1 MKPDHMKGMG
11 HQMGS
16 MKQDEKHYVENP
28 GAMMLQHPNMYPW
41 IQPVIV
47 LLGVWLIFSPMTLG
61 YRSTAMTWSDI
72 ISGAVAIAIALF
84 ALASPRRA
92 WVSYGNTFVGLW
104 LLFAPLIFWSPD
116 AAAYE
121 TDTLIGTFLILF
133 SFITP
138 MSMEMPGP
146 EVPPG
151 WSYNPSTWVQRAPII
166 ALGLFGFFLARY
178 MAGYQLGYLS
188 SVWDPFFGR
197 GTEIILKS
205 EVSRAWPISD
215 AGLGAVVYLIEA
227 LSGAMGDARRWRT
240 MPWMVAI
247 FGFAIIPLGV
257 VSIALVIMQ
266 PLVIGQWCTLCLIA
280 AGAML
285 VMIALSLDEVV
296 AMIQFLAKS
305 HRAGKQWWWVFWTGG
320 TLPDAQEKAGLDRL
334 PSWEPSAMA
343 WGVTAGWNLIL
354 STAIGIWL
362 LFAPALFGIDTRS
375 ASADSDR
382 LVGALVITIA
392 VIAWAE
398 VGRTARYLNL
408 LLGAWLVVGTWF
420 LSGGSSAIHW
430 SDTLSGLLLILLSFP
445 LGRIRDA
452 YGSFDPYV
460 IWKPGRKIEKPADR
474 QRKAA

>member
-1 MKPDHMKGMG
+1 
-11 HQMGS
+11 
-16 MKQDEKHYVENP
+16 
-28 GAMMLQHPNMYPW
+28 MYPW
-41 IQPVIV
+41 IQPIV
-47 LLGVWLIFSPMTLG
+47 MLLGVWLIFSPMTLG
-61 YRSTAMTWSDI
+61 YRSPAMTWSDI

-84 ALASPRRA
+84 ALISPRHA

-104 LLFAPLIFWSPD
+104 LLFAPLIFWASD

-121 TDTLIGTFLILF
+121 TDTLIGAFLILF
-133 SFITP
+133 SFIIP

-188 SVWDPFFGR
+188 SVWDPFFGE
-197 GTEIILKS
+197 GTNIILKS
-205 EVSRAWPISD
+205 EVSKAWPISD

-247 FGFAIIPLGV
+247 FGLAVIPLGV
-257 VSIALVIMQ
+257 VSVALVIMQ
-266 PLVIGQWCTLCLIA
+266 PLVIGQWCTLCLVA

-285 VMIALSLDEVV
+285 VMIALSLDEVI

-305 HRAGKQWWWVFWTGG
+305 HRAGKPWWRVFWTGG
-320 TLPDAQEKAGLDRL
+320 TLPDAQEKAGPDRL

-343 WGVTAGWNLIL
+343 WGVTAGWNLIV
-354 STAIGIWL
+354 STAVGIWL

-375 ASADSDR
+375 SSADSDR

-420 LSGGSSAIHW
+420 LSGGSPAIHW

-452 YGSFDPYV
+452 YGSFGQYV
-460 IWKPGRKIEKPADR
+460 TWMPGRKIEKPAER

>member
-1 MKPDHMKGMG
+1 MKRMDHMKAMG
-11 HQMGS
+11 HSMES
-16 MKQDEKHYVENP
+16 MKEDQKYYIENP
-28 GAMMLQHPNMYPW
+28 GAMMLEHPSMYPW
-41 IQPVIV
+41 IQPIV
-47 LLGVWLIFSPMTLG
+47 MLLGVWLIFSPVTLG

-72 ISGAVAIAIALF
+72 ASGAVAISIALF
-84 ALASPRRA
+84 ALILPRRA

-104 LLFAPLIFWSPD
+104 LLFAPLIFWSSD

-121 TDTLIGTFLILF
+121 TDTLIGALLILF
-133 SFITP
+133 SFIIP
-138 MSMEMPGP
+138 MSMEVPGP

-197 GTEIILKS
+197 GTDLILKS

-215 AGLGAVVYLIEA
+215 AGLGAMVYLIEA
-227 LSGAMGDARRWRT
+227 LSGAMGDTRRWRT

-247 FGFAIIPLGV
+247 FGFAVIPLGV

-266 PLVIGQWCTLCLIA
+266 PLVIGQWCTLCLVA

-285 VMIALSLDEVV
+285 IMIALSLDEVV
-296 AMIQFLAKS
+296 AMVQFLAKS
-305 HRAGKQWWWVFWTGG
+305 HRAGKPWWRVFWTGG
-320 TLPDAQEKAGLDRL
+320 TLPDAQEKPGPDRQ

-343 WGVTAGWNLIL
+343 WGVTASWNLSL
-354 STAIGIWL
+354 SAAIGIWL
-362 LFAPALFGIDTRS
+362 MFAPALFGMEGGS
-375 ASADSDR
+375 GAADSDH
-382 LVGALVITIA
+382 LIGALVITTA

-398 VGRTARYLNL
+398 VGRSARYLNL
-408 LLGAWLVVGTWF
+408 LLGVWLVVGTWF
-420 LSGGSSAIHW
+420 LSGGSTLGRW
-430 SDTLSGLLLILLSFP
+430 SDLLSGLLLVVLSLP
-445 LGRIRDA
+445 VGKIRDA
-452 YGSFDPYV
+452 YGSFNRYV
-460 IWKPGRKIEKPADR
+460 VWRPGAKKTAQQ

>member
-1 MKPDHMKGMG
+1 MKQIDRTKEMG
-11 HQMGS
+11 HSMGS
-16 MKQDEKHYVENP
+16 MKQDEKYYIENP
-28 GAMMLQHPNMYPW
+28 GAMMLAHPSMYPW
-41 IQPVIV
+41 IQPIIM

-72 ISGAVAIAIALF
+72 ISGAVAIAIAVF
-84 ALASPRRA
+84 ALVLPRRA
-92 WVSYGNTFVGLW
+92 WISYANTFVGLW

-116 AAAYE
+116 PAAYE

-133 SFITP
+133 SFIIP

-197 GTEIILKS
+197 GTDLILKS
-205 EVSRAWPISD
+205 EVSKAWPISD

-247 FGFAIIPLGV
+247 FGFAVIPLGV

-266 PLVIGQWCTLCLIA
+266 PLVIGQWCTLCLAA

-285 VMIALSLDEVV
+285 MMIALSLDEVV

-305 HRAGKQWWWVFWTGG
+305 HRAGKPWWKVFWTGG
-320 TLPDAQEKAGLDRL
+320 NLPDAKEKPGPDRHPAL
-334 PSWEPSAMA
+334 KPSAMA
-343 WGVTAGWNLIL
+343 WGVTASWNLIL
-354 STAIGIWL
+354 SAAVGISL
-362 LFAPALFGIDTRS
+362 MFAPAFFGMEKGS
-375 ASADSDR
+375 GSADSDH

-398 VGRTARYLNL
+398 VGRATRFLNF
-408 LLGAWLVVGTWF
+408 LLGAWLAVGTWF
-420 LSGGSSAIHW
+420 LHGGTQFSRFSGA
-430 SDTLSGLLLILLSFP
+430 LSGLLLILLSLP
-445 LGRIRDA
+445 LGQIRDA
-452 YGSFDPYV
+452 YGSFDRYV
-460 IWKPGRKIEKPADR
+460 SWPLASKEAAHKE
-474 QRKAA
+474 QKAA

>member
-1 MKPDHMKGMG
+1 MKQIDRTKEMG
-11 HQMGS
+11 HSIGS
-16 MKQDEKHYVENP
+16 MKQDEKYYIENP
-28 GAMMLQHPNMYPW
+28 GAMMLEHPSMYPW
-41 IQPVIV
+41 IQPVIM
-47 LLGVWLIFSPMTLG
+47 LLGIWLIFSPVTLG

-72 ISGAVAIAIALF
+72 LSGAVAIAIALF
-84 ALASPRRA
+84 ALILPRHA

-104 LLFAPLIFWSPD
+104 LLFAPLIFWAPD

-133 SFITP
+133 SFIIP

-227 LSGAMGDARRWRT
+227 LSGAMGDARRWRM

-247 FGFAIIPLGV
+247 FGFAVIPLGV

-305 HRAGKQWWWVFWTGG
+305 HRAGKPWWRVFWTGG
-320 TLPDAQEKAGLDRL
+320 TLPDAQEKPGPDRQ
-334 PSWEPSAMA
+334 PAWEPSAMA
-343 WGVTAGWNLIL
+343 WGTTAGWNLVL
-354 STAIGIWL
+354 SAAIGIWL
-362 LFAPALFGIDTRS
+362 MFAPAFFGMEKGS
-375 ASADSDR
+375 GAADSDH
-382 LVGALVITIA
+382 LVGALIVTVA

-398 VGRTARYLNL
+398 VGRATRFLNF

-420 LSGGSSAIHW
+420 LHGGTQFSRF
-430 SDTLSGLLLILLSFP
+430 SDALSGLLLILLSLP
-445 LGRIRDA
+445 LGQIRDA
-452 YGSFDPYV
+452 YGSFDRYV
-460 IWKPGRKIEKPADR
+460 SWPLASKEAAYK
-474 QRKAA
+474 QQKAA